1 MKPTLVIL
9 AAGMGSRYGGNK
21 QTDAFGPSGE
31 TIMEY
36 TIYDA
41 IKAGFG
47 KIVFVIKR
55 SMKETFEP
63 VLKEK
68 IGDKIPTAFVYQEL
82 DVLPEG
88 LTVYE
93 GREKPWGTAHALWVA
108 NTEVDGPF
116 AMSNADDFYGFD
128 GMKTMVEELEKIDN
142 SKIGG
147 CIVGYRLINTLSD
160 HGTVNRGVCQTDD
173 GFLTGIKEC
182 IAIGKKEDGTIF
194 YPEGDEEVIL
204 TGDEPV
210 SMNLMGYTTP
220 VFDMMEKG
228 FIEFWHENKGKLK
241 AEFLTPD
248 LFQWMMDDGIKIPV
262 PKTDSSWF
270 GVTYK
275 EDKPIVIEKLNALI
289 EAGEYPTNLWA

>member
-55 SMKETFEP
+55 SMKDTFEP

-68 IGDKIPTAFVYQEL
+68 IGDKIDTAFVYQEL
-82 DVLPEG
+82 DVMPEG

-93 GREKPWGTAHALWVA
+93 GREKPWGTAHALWVSH
-108 NTEVDGPF
+108 TEVDVPF
-116 AMSNADDFYGFD
+116 SMANADDFYGYH
-128 GMKTMVEELEKIDN
+128 GMKTMVEELQKIDN
-142 SKIGG
+142 SKVGG
-147 CIVGYRLINTLSD
+147 CIVGYRLVNTLSD
-160 HGTVNRGVCQTDD
+160 HGTVNRGVCQTEN

-182 IAIGKKEDGTIF
+182 LNIGKKEDGTIF

-228 FIEFWHENKGKLK
+228 FIEFWHKNKGQLK

-248 LFQWMMDDGIKIPV
+248 LFQWMMDDGVNIPV
-262 PKTDSSWF
+262 PKTESSWF
-270 GVTYK
+270 GVTYQ

>member
-36 TIYDA
+36 TIFDA
-41 IKAGFG
+41 IKAGYG

-68 IGDKIPTAFVYQEL
+68 IGDRIEVAFVYQEL
-82 DVLPEG
+82 DVLPDG
-88 LTVYE
+88 LTIYE

-108 NTEVDGPF
+108 NTEVDEPF
-116 AMSNADDFYGFD
+116 AMANADDFYGFD
-128 GMKTMVEELEKIDN
+128 GMKKMAEALQAIDN
-142 SKIGG
+142 TKVGG
-147 CIVGYRLINTLSD
+147 CIVGYKLVNTLSD
-160 HGTVNRGVCQTDD
+160 HGTVNRGVCQTED
-173 GFLTGIKEC
+173 GNLTGIKEC
-182 IAIGKKEDGTIF
+182 LNIGKKEDGTIF
-194 YPEGDEEVIL
+194 YPEGDTEVIL
-204 TGDEPV
+204 TGNEPV

-220 VFDMMEKG
+220 VFEMMEKG
-228 FIEFWHENKGKLK
+228 FIEFWNKNKGQLK
-241 AEFLTPD
+241 AEYLTPD
-248 LFQWMMDDGIKIPV
+248 IFQEMMDNGVKIPV

-289 EAGEYPTNLWA
+289 EAGEYPDNLWL

>member
-55 SMKETFEP
+55 SMKDTFEP

-68 IGDKIPTAFVYQEL
+68 IGDKIDTAFVYQEL

-93 GREKPWGTAHALWVA
+93 GREKPWGTAHALWVSH
-108 NTEVDGPF
+108 TEVDVPF
-116 AMSNADDFYGFD
+116 SMANADDFYGYH
-128 GMKTMVEELEKIDN
+128 GMKTMVEELQKIDN
-142 SKIGG
+142 SKVGG
-147 CIVGYRLINTLSD
+147 CIVGYRLVNTLSD
-160 HGTVNRGVCQTDD
+160 HGTVNRGVCQTEN

-182 IAIGKKEDGTIF
+182 LNIGKKEDGTIF
-194 YPEGDEEVIL
+194 YPEGDEEIIL

-220 VFDMMEKG
+220 VFDMMEQG
-228 FIEFWHENKGKLK
+228 FIEFWNKNQGQLK

-248 LFQWMMDDGIKIPV
+248 LFQWMMDDGVNIPV

-270 GVTYK
+270 GVTYQ

-289 EAGEYPTNLWA
+289 EAGEYPTNLWG

>member
-68 IGDKIPTAFVYQEL
+68 IGDHIPAAFVYQEL

-116 AMSNADDFYGFD
+116 AMANADDFYGFD

-142 SKIGG
+142 SKVGG
-147 CIVGYRLINTLSD
+147 CIVGYRLVNTLSD
-160 HGTVNRGVCQTDD
+160 HGTVNRGVCQTED
-173 GFLTGIKEC
+173 GYLTGIKEC

-228 FIEFWHENKGKLK
+228 FVEFWHENKGKLK